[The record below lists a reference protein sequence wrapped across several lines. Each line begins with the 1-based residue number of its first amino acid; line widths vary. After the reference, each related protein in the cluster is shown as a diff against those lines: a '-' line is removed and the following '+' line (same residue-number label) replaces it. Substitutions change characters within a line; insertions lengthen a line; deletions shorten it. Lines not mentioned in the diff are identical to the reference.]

1 MRWLKGIAL
10 IVIVALVG
18 IQFIPVKRN
27 VSKNV
32 PSTDFI
38 LTFKPT
44 ENVSDILKT
53 SCYNCHSNHTDYP
66 WYSYVQPVGLYLE
79 GHINEGKENL
89 NFSEFGNYSG
99 RRQKSKLTSMIN
111 QIEEGKMP
119 LPAYTL
125 IHSDAKLSGEDK
137 RAVTE
142 FLELLRDS
150 L

>member
-137 RAVTE
+137 RAITE